1 MLQEAF
7 DAFNAQRYPQCALE
21 LFEHLALQN
30 NPTAL
35 SSLGYMHQKGLG
47 VEASLERL

>member
-1 MLQEAF
+1 MLQSAF
-7 DAFNAQRYPQCALE
+7 DAFNANRYTEALE
-21 LFEHLALQN
+21 LFETLALQN

-47 VEASLERL
+47 VESSLER